1 MVKTMALLCF
11 LPATTIFRDTNVKL
25 AIFDLDNT
33 LIAGD
38 SDYAWGEFLI
48 TKDLVDPVEYARKN
62 DEFYQQ
68 YQQQTLDIHAYQ
80 AFVLAPLTSLDH
92 QTKQALHLEFM
103 KTMINKLRLD
113 KSDKLIKDHKD
124 AGDKLIII
132 TATNSFISA
141 PIGKWL
147 GIDIVIA
154 TDPEVVAGQF
164 TGKLSG
170 TPCFQEGKITRLKQW
185 LSAQDEDMGEIIFY
199 SDSINDLPLLEYV
212 DYPIAVDPDDLLR
225 AHATDKNWPIISLRD

>member
-1 MVKTMALLCF
+1 MALLRF
-11 LPATTIFRDTNVKL
+11 STAVAILKENNVKL

-38 SDYAWGEFLI
+38 SDHAWGEFLI
-48 TKDLVDPVEYARKN
+48 TKELVDPIEHAQKN
-62 DEFYQQ
+62 DHFYQQ
-68 YQQQTLDIHAYQ
+68 YQQQTLDIHEYQ
-80 AFVLAPLTSLDH
+80 AFVLAPLIQLNH
-92 QTKQALHLEFM
+92 QTKQALHHEFM
-103 KTMINKLRLD
+103 RSVINDLRLE
-113 KSDKLIKDHKD
+113 KSDKLIKEHQD

-154 TDPEVVAGQF
+154 TEPEIVDGQF

-170 TPCFQEGKITRLKQW
+170 TPCFQEGKITRLNQW
-185 LSAQDEDMGEIIFY
+185 LSTQEQSHTEVTFY
-199 SDSINDLPLLEYV
+199 SDSINDLPLLKYV
-212 DYPIAVDPDDLLR
+212 DHPVAVDPDDVLR
-225 AHATDKNWPIISLRD
+225 AEAIAQHWPIISLRN